1 VIDPPTFLSD
11 LPLAGEA
18 FVFARERHAA
28 QRRDAD
34 GSPALMHPLEV
45 AASLR
50 FAGEED
56 TVVAAGLL
64 HDVLEDTDA
73 ERQEVAERFGPEVA
87 EIVDALTED
96 EAIHDYGQRKAELRE
111 RAREAG
117 ARAAVVFTADKLSK
131 ARELR
136 VLIAARGGA
145 DEEIRRKAE
154 HYAYSLDM
162 VDEVIPDHPLVGHLR
177 FQLEALRAL
186 PPIPG

>member
-1 VIDPPTFLSD
+1 MIEAPTFLSD
-11 LPLAGEA
+11 LPLSAAA
-18 FVFARERHAA
+18 FVFACERHAA

-34 GSPALMHPLEV
+34 GSPAVMHPLEV

-50 FAGEED
+50 FAGED
-56 TVVAAGLL
+56 DSVVAAGVL
-64 HDVLEDTDA
+64 HDILEDTDA

-96 EAIHDYGQRKAELRE
+96 EAIDDYGQRKAALRE

-117 ARAAVVFTADKLSK
+117 ARVAVVFTADKLSK

-145 DEEIRRKAE
+145 DDEIRRKAE
-154 HYAYSLDM
+154 HYARSLDM

-177 FQLEALRAL
+177 FQLEALRTL
-186 PPIPG
+186 PPVAG

>member
-11 LPLAGEA
+11 LPLAGDA

-50 FAGEED
+50 FAGEDD

-64 HDVLEDTDA
+64 HDILEDTDA
-73 ERQEVAERFGPEVA
+73 DRAEVADRFGPEVA
-87 EIVDALTED
+87 EIVDAVSED
-96 EAIHDYGQRKAELRE
+96 EGIDDYGERKAALRE

-117 ARAAVVFTADKLSK
+117 ARTAAVFAADKLSK

-136 VLIAARGGA
+136 ILIAARGGL
-145 DEEIRRKAE
+145 DDEIRRKAD
-154 HYAYSLDM
+154 HYARSLDM
-162 VDEVIPDHPLVGHLR
+162 LDDVIPEHPVVGHLR

-186 PPIPG
+186 PPVGT

>member
-11 LPLAGEA
+11 LPLAARA
-18 FVFARERHAA
+18 FAYARERHGE

-50 FAGEED
+50 FAGEPD
-56 TVVAAGLL
+56 PVVAAGLL

-73 ERQEVAERFGPEVA
+73 ERGDLAERFGPEVA
-87 EIVDALTED
+87 AIVVALTED
-96 EAIHDYGQRKAELRE
+96 EGIDDYGERKAALRD

-117 ARAAVVFTADKLSK
+117 PSAAVVFAADKLSK
-131 ARELR
+131 VRELR

-145 DEEIRRKAE
+145 DDEIRRKVE
-154 HYAYSLDM
+154 HYARSLDA
-162 VDEVIPDHPLVGHLR
+162 VQDILGGHPLAAHLR

-186 PPIPG
+186 PPAPA